1 MSVNSLIRT
10 TSDNTDFK
18 NLVALLDA
26 FLKITDGDE
35 HSFYDQFNKID
46 TIKNVV
52 VFYVDN
58 VAVGCGAFKV
68 YDSKSVEIKR
78 MFVHSDF
85 RGKGIAA
92 KIISELEL
100 WAKELNYLESIL
112 ETGNKQTAAIAL
124 YLKSDYK
131 IIANYGQYSTVE
143 NSIFMKKKL

>member
-1 MSVNSLIRT
+1 MNSLIRT

-18 NLVALLDA
+18 NLVVLLDA

-46 TIKNVV
+46 ALKNVV

-58 VAVGCGAFKV
+58 FAVGCGAFKA

-92 KIISELEL
+92 KILSELEL

-112 ETGNKQTAAIAL
+112 ETGNQQTAAIAL
-124 YLKSDYK
+124 YLKSDYA
-131 IIANYGQYSTVE
+131 IIANYGQYEKVE
-143 NSIFMKKKL
+143 NSICMKKKL

>member
-1 MSVNSLIRT
+1 MNSLIRT

-18 NLVALLDA
+18 NLVVLLDA

-46 TIKNVV
+46 AIKNVV

-58 VAVGCGAFKV
+58 IAVGCGAFKA
-68 YDSKSVEIKR
+68 YDLKSVEIKR
-78 MFVHSDF
+78 MFVNANF

-92 KIISELEL
+92 KILSELEL

-112 ETGNKQTAAIAL
+112 ETGNKQTAAVAL
-124 YLKSDYK
+124 YLKSCYE
-131 IIANYGQYSTVE
+131 ITVNYGQYENIE
-143 NSIFMKKKL
+143 NSICMKKKL

>member
-1 MSVNSLIRT
+1 MTSLIRT
-10 TSDNTDFK
+10 TSDNIDFK
-18 NLVALLDA
+18 NLVVLLDA

-46 TIKNVV
+46 ALKNVV
-52 VFYVDN
+52 VFYSDGE
-58 VAVGCGAFKV
+58 AIGCGAFKE
-68 YDSKSVEIKR
+68 YESQSVEIKR

-92 KIISELEL
+92 KILSELEL

-124 YLKSDYK
+124 YLKSGYT

-143 NSIFMKKKL
+143 NSICMKKKL

>member
-1 MSVNSLIRT
+1 MDSLIRT
-10 TSDNTDFK
+10 TSDNIDFK
-18 NLVALLDA
+18 NLVVLLDA

-46 TIKNVV
+46 ALKNVV
-52 VFYVDN
+52 VFYSDD
-58 VAVGCGAFKV
+58 VAVGCGAFKE

-78 MFVHSDF
+78 MFVHADF

-92 KIISELEL
+92 KILSELEL

-124 YLKSDYK
+124 YLKSGYT

-143 NSIFMKKKL
+143 NSICMKKKL

>member
-1 MSVNSLIRT
+1 MNSLIRT
-10 TSDNTDFK
+10 TSDSIDFK
-18 NLVALLDA
+18 NLVVLLDA

-46 TIKNVV
+46 ALKNVV
-52 VFYVDN
+52 VFYIDD
-58 VAVGCGAFKV
+58 VAVGCGAFKK

-78 MFVHSDF
+78 MFVNSDF
-85 RGKGIAA
+85 RGKGIAT
-92 KIISELEL
+92 KILTELEV
-100 WAKELNYLESIL
+100 WAKKLNYLESLL

-143 NSIFMKKKL
+143 NSICMKKKL